1 MGLNGIL
8 ITNLKIS
15 VTGTVIMML
24 VLIAFL
30 PLVLGTSSSPP
41 RTTGNIVATI
51 VVGPEP
57 NEIVYNPSNNKVYV
71 SHTGT
76 GYGSMGNVSV
86 IDASTN
92 RVVAMIRL
100 DSNPGPL
107 LYNPV
112 NHHVYVTSAN
122 GVNVIDET
130 SNKILTTISLNNVG
144 ALAYNPSNRN
154 VYVSGWQT
162 IWIIDSFTNKVTG
175 QFSGVSGFNLAFDSN
190 KSYLYASDDYA
201 NTVLVVNTLSGK
213 LIKSVPVCQ
222 WCDPS
227 GMAFNP
233 GNGRIYLANFGMG
246 KVSVVSDTTNN
257 IVATIAVGNNPF
269 GALYDPLNQKVY
281 ISDYTS
287 AMLSKIDPTTNTVI
301 ANLSAGNGPWNI
313 ALDTANG
320 LLYITNLGSNTVT
333 AISP

>member
-1 MGLNGIL
+1 MNRTL
-8 ITNLKIS
+8 TNLKIS
-15 VTGTVIMML
+15 LTGTVIIAL
-24 VLIAFL
+24 VLLAFL
-30 PLVLGTSSSPP
+30 PPVLGATSSPP
-41 RTTGNIVATI
+41 RTTSNILATI

-57 NEIVYNPSNNKVYV
+57 NEIVYNPSNNKVYA
-71 SHTGT
+71 SHAGT
-76 GYGSMGNVSV
+76 GYGSIGNVSV

-92 RVVAMIRL
+92 MVVAMIKL

-107 LYNPV
+107 LYNPFD
-112 NHHVYVTSAN
+112 HHVYVTSAN

-130 SNKILTTISLNNVG
+130 TNKLLTTIPLNNVG
-144 ALAYNPSNRN
+144 ALAYNPSNHN

-162 IWIIDSFTNKVTG
+162 IWIIDSSTNKVTG
-175 QFSGVSGFNLAFDSN
+175 QFGGVSGFNLAFDSN

-201 NTVLVVNTLSGK
+201 NTVTVVNTLSGK
-213 LIKSVPVCQ
+213 VVMSVPVCQ

-246 KVSVVSDTTNN
+246 RVSVISDTTNK
-257 IVATIAVGNNPF
+257 IVATITVGSNPF

-287 AMLSKIDPTTNTVI
+287 AILSKIDPATNTVV
-301 ANLSAGNGPWNI
+301 ANLSAGNGPWNM
-313 ALDTANG
+313 ALDTLNG
-320 LLYITNLGSNTVT
+320 LLYVTNLGSNTVT
-333 AISP
+333 VISP

>member
-1 MGLNGIL
+1 MGLNRVL
-8 ITNLKIS
+8 ITNLKTFVS
-15 VTGTVIMML
+15 RTVIITL
-24 VLIAFL
+24 VLVAFL
-30 PLVLGTSSSPP
+30 PIVLAAPSSAPRTSS
-41 RTTGNIVATI
+41 NIVTTV

-57 NEIVYNPSNNKVYV
+57 NEIVYNPSSNKVYV
-71 SHTGT
+71 SHAGT
-76 GYGSMGNVSV
+76 GYGSTGNVSV

-107 LYNPV
+107 LYNPF
-112 NHHVYVTSAN
+112 NHRVYVTSAN

-130 SNKILTTISLNNVG
+130 SNKVLTTISLSNVG
-144 ALAYNPSNRN
+144 ALAYNPSNHN

-162 IWIIDSFTNKVTG
+162 IWIIDSSTNKITG
-175 QFSGVSGFNLAFDSN
+175 QFNGVSGFNLAFDSN

-201 NTVLVVNTLSGK
+201 NTLLVINTLSGK
-213 LIKSVPVCQ
+213 LIRSVQMCQ

-233 GNGRIYLANFGMG
+233 GNGRIYLANFGIG
-246 KVSVVSDTTNN
+246 KVSVISDTTNN
-257 IVATIAVGNNPF
+257 IVATITVGNNPF

-281 ISDYTS
+281 ISDYSS
-287 AMLSKIDPTTNTVI
+287 AILSKIDPQTNTVV
-301 ANLSAGNGPWNI
+301 ANLSAGSGPWNI
-313 ALDTANG
+313 ALDTVNG

-333 AISP
+333 VISP

>member
-1 MGLNGIL
+1 M
-8 ITNLKIS
+8 T
-15 VTGTVIMML
+15 L
-24 VLIAFL
+24 VLVSFL
-30 PLVLGTSSSPP
+30 PHVLAANSSPP

-57 NEIVYNPSNNKVYV
+57 NEIVYNPF
-71 SHTGT
+71 
-76 GYGSMGNVSV
+76 
-86 IDASTN
+86 
-92 RVVAMIRL
+92 
-100 DSNPGPL
+100 
-107 LYNPV
+107 
-112 NHHVYVTSAN
+112 NH
-122 GVNVIDET
+122 
-130 SNKILTTISLNNVG
+130 K
-144 ALAYNPSNRN
+144 

-162 IWIIDSFTNKVTG
+162 IWIIDSSTNKVTG

-201 NTVLVVNTLSGK
+201 NTVQVVNTLTGK

-246 KVSVVSDTTNN
+246 KVSVISDTTNN
-257 IVATIAVGNNPF
+257 IVATITVGSNPF

-281 ISDYTS
+281 ISDYSS
-287 AMLSKIDPTTNTVI
+287 AVLSKIDPVTNTVI

-313 ALDTANG
+313 ALDTVNG
-320 LLYITNLGSNTVT
+320 LLYVTNLGSDTVT
-333 AISP
+333 VIYP

>member
-92 RVVAMIRL
+92 RVVAIIRL

-144 ALAYNPSNRN
+144 ALAYNPSNHN

-287 AMLSKIDPTTNTVI
+287 AMLSKIDPATNTVI

>member
-8 ITNLKIS
+8 ITNLKTS

-57 NEIVYNPSNNKVYV
+57 NEIVYNPSN
-71 SHTGT
+71 H
-76 GYGSMGNVSV
+76 
-86 IDASTN
+86 
-92 RVVAMIRL
+92 
-100 DSNPGPL
+100 
-107 LYNPV
+107 
-112 NHHVYVTSAN
+112 
-122 GVNVIDET
+122 
-130 SNKILTTISLNNVG
+130 
-144 ALAYNPSNRN
+144 N

-162 IWIIDSFTNKVTG
+162 IWIIDSSTNKVTG
-175 QFSGVSGFNLAFDSN
+175 QLSGVSGFNLAFDSN

-201 NTVLVVNTLSGK
+201 NTLLVVNTLSGK

-246 KVSVVSDTTNN
+246 KVSVVSDMTNN

-281 ISDYTS
+281 ISDYT
-287 AMLSKIDPTTNTVI
+287 
-301 ANLSAGNGPWNI
+301 
-313 ALDTANG
+313 
-320 LLYITNLGSNTVT
+320 
-333 AISP
+333 

>member
-30 PLVLGTSSSPP
+30 PLVLGTSASPR

-57 NEIVYNPSNNKVYV
+57 NEIVYNPSSNKVYV
-71 SHTGT
+71 SHSGT
-76 GYGSMGNVSV
+76 GYGSIGNVSV

-107 LYNPV
+107 LYNPF

-130 SNKILTTISLNNVG
+130 SNKLLTTIPLSNVG
-144 ALAYNPSNRN
+144 ALAYNPSNHN

-162 IWIIDSFTNKVTG
+162 IWIIDSSTNKVTG
-175 QFSGVSGFNLAFDSN
+175 QFRGVSGFNLAFDTN

-201 NTVLVVNTLSGK
+201 NTVQVVNTLSGK
-213 LIKSVPVCQ
+213 LIKSVPV
-222 WCDPS
+222 
-227 GMAFNP
+227 
-233 GNGRIYLANFGMG
+233 
-246 KVSVVSDTTNN
+246 
-257 IVATIAVGNNPF
+257 
-269 GALYDPLNQKVY
+269 
-281 ISDYTS
+281 
-287 AMLSKIDPTTNTVI
+287 
-301 ANLSAGNGPWNI
+301 
-313 ALDTANG
+313 
-320 LLYITNLGSNTVT
+320 
-333 AISP
+333 

>member
-1 MGLNGIL
+1 MGLKGIL

-71 SHTGT
+71 SHAGT
-76 GYGSMGNVSV
+76 GYGSIGNVSV

-287 AMLSKIDPTTNTVI
+287 AMLSKIDPATNTVI

>member
-8 ITNLKIS
+8 ITNIKIS

-24 VLIAFL
+24 VLTAFL
-30 PLVLGTSSSPP
+30 PLGLGTSSSPP

-57 NEIVYNPSNNKVYV
+57 NEIVYNPFNNRVYV
-71 SHTGT
+71 SHAGT

-92 RVVAMIRL
+92 RVVAIIRL

-112 NHHVYVTSAN
+112 NHHVYVSTAN

-130 SNKILTTISLNNVG
+130 NNKILTTISLNNVG
-144 ALAYNPSNRN
+144 ALAYNPSNHN

-162 IWIIDSFTNKVTG
+162 IWIIDSSTNKVAG

-190 KSYLYASDDYA
+190 KNYLYASDDYA
-201 NTVLVVNTLSGK
+201 DTVQVVNTASGK

-233 GNGRIYLANFGMG
+233 RNGRVYLANFGMG
-246 KVSVVSDTTNN
+246 KVSVISDTTNN
-257 IVATIAVGNNPF
+257 IVATITVGSNPF

-287 AMLSKIDPTTNTVI
+287 AMLSKIDPATNTVI

-313 ALDTANG
+313 ALDTMNG

-333 AISP
+333 VIYP